1 MSKLKIE
8 TTMKTYI
15 SPAITVLHIASE
27 GAMLTNSLVR
37 INSGE
42 SGNEQNSQK
51 REDVWGNTS
60 IWD

>member
-1 MSKLKIE
+1 
-8 TTMKTYI
+8 MKTYI